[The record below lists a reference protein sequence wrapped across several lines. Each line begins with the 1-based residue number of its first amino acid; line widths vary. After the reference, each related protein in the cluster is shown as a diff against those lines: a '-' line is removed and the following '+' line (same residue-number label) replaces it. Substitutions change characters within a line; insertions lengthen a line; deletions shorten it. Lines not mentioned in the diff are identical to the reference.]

1 MFGFGK
7 KTAKGV
13 GFVQK
18 KQWEKAQEHLEK
30 ATAEEKVEMA
40 TACANMAVRE
50 VYDVLAPMVRDSDP
64 KVQLAA
70 VKAFGKIGD
79 PRAVVHLQ
87 WLLAR
92 VPENQTE
99 LVSAI
104 HDAITASRAGKTH
117 VKRNNMRKGL
127 LFSSLFFFVP
137 AWKMVDN
144 GKSSMYN

>member
-1 MFGFGK
+1 M
-7 KTAKGV
+7 
-13 GFVQK
+13 QK
-18 KQWEKAQEHLEK
+18 KQWEKAQAYLEK

-40 TACANMAVRE
+40 NACAGMAVRE

-92 VPENQTE
+92 VPETQTE

-104 HDAITASRAGKTH
+104 HDAITTSRAGKP
-117 VKRNNMRKGL
+117 M
-127 LFSSLFFFVP
+127 
-137 AWKMVDN
+137 
-144 GKSSMYN
+144 